1 MKTLW
6 TFGDSFTFGHGCRED
21 CNSGLYEK
29 YKSYKSDN
37 DDIWPN
43 KLSKLLQMHLK
54 NLGVNGYCNNLII
67 DSIIDN
73 YDFIQEEDCVVI
85 GKSSSARN
93 HIPYNDN
100 LYTILSPHE
109 LTKTNNKLLGH
120 FDKFEPEI
128 VETIINFQY
137 YFSDNKF
144 YKEQQDKRI
153 QFLVNRLYSEKKVKK
168 CIVWDLDIRKQ
179 FPTIIQETNGKIIN
193 YHFSWKGHSQ
203 FTKYLFSQFNT
214 NII

>member
-29 YKSYKSDN
+29 YKSYKSAD

-43 KLSKLLQMHLK
+43 KLSKLLQMNLK

-73 YDFIQEEDCVVI
+73 YDFIQDGDCVII
-85 GKSSSARN
+85 GKSSPARN
-93 HIPYNDN
+93 HIPYKNN

-109 LTKTNNKLLGH
+109 LTKTNNKLSRH
-120 FDKFEPEI
+120 FDEFEPEI

-137 YFSDNKF
+137 YFSDSKF

-153 QFLVNRLYSEKKVKK
+153 QFLVNRLYNEKKVKK

-179 FPTIIQETNGKIIN
+179 FPTIIQETNGKITD

-203 FTKYLFSQFNT
+203 FTKYLFSQFNA

>member
-29 YKSYKSDN
+29 YKSYKSAD

-43 KLSKLLQMHLK
+43 KLSKLLQMNLK

-73 YDFIQEEDCVVI
+73 YDFIQDGDCVII

-109 LTKTNNKLLGH
+109 LTKTNNKLSRH
-120 FDKFEPEI
+120 FDEFEPEI

-137 YFSDNKF
+137 YFSDSKF

-153 QFLVNRLYSEKKVKK
+153 QFLVNRLYNEKKVKK

-179 FPTIIQETNGKIIN
+179 FPTIIQETNGKITD

-203 FTKYLFSQFNT
+203 FTKYLFSQFNA